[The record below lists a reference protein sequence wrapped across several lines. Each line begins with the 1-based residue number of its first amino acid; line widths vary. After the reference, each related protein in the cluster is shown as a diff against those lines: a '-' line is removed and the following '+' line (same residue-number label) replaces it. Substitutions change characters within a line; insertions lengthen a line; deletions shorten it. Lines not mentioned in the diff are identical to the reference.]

1 MTLSGKV
8 PLVYLVRMSDDV
20 TAEEPTTR
28 RSIDRSLVRLE
39 RVSTSEALVRA
50 LTRQILDGSI
60 EAGTWL
66 REVDLAEKHGVSRQS
81 LRAALV
87 ELVHLGLLHREPNR
101 GVYVPVLTE
110 DAIRDLYFVRTL
122 IEVEAARSVATRPE
136 AWLAMER
143 VVQRFERLSDDAS
156 SDEMVEEDFN
166 FHRALVAGVRSERLS
181 RAHEMLC
188 SEIRLSFVAG
198 VRADGPSYLIGEH
211 RSLLGVIQQGDPDR
225 AEARI
230 RSHLADGL
238 RLTVDLARARE
249 GR

>member
-1 MTLSGKV
+1 
-8 PLVYLVRMSDDV
+8 MSD
-20 TAEEPTTR
+20 EPVSEVPR
-28 RSIDRSLVRLE
+28 PARKSADRTLVQLE

-66 REVDLAEKHGVSRQS
+66 REVDLADKHGVSRQS

-87 ELVHLGLLHREPNR
+87 ELVHLGLLQREPNR

-122 IEVEAARSVATRPE
+122 IEVEATRTVATRPD
-136 AWLAMER
+136 AWPAMER

-166 FHRALVAGVRSERLS
+166 FHRALVAGVHSERLA

-198 VRADGPSYLIGEH
+198 VREDGPSYLIGEH
-211 RSLLGVIQQGDPDR
+211 RALLDVIQQGDPDR
-225 AEARI
+225 AEQRI

-238 RLTVDLARARE
+238 RLTIELAQVRE